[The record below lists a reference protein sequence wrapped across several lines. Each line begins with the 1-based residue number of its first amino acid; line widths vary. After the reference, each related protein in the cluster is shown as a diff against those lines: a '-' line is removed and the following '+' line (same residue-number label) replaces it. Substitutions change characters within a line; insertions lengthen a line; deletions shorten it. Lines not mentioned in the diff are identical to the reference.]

1 MICYTSL
8 DQIADVLVHD
18 RRYDKPARFWIRDSS
33 ALSDEV
39 CPHRAQQG
47 PDTKS
52 IAISFGSEKT
62 EEKLRHP
69 GRGRASTEAG
79 RGVARRGT
87 FTG

>member
-1 MICYTSL
+1 MI
-8 DQIADVLVHD
+8 DVTRNLLAFEFETHQLWAMECV
-18 RRYDKPARFWIRDSS
+18 
-33 ALSDEV
+33 
-39 CPHRAQQG
+39 HRAQQG

-52 IAISFGSEKT
+52 IALSFGSEKT